1 MNKCRFIFSVICI
14 ALFPVVLAAQ
24 GYAEKSFRREVER
37 VRDLFVNDMHQS
49 VQNEVAILM
58 SGNLKG
64 VPPQLI
70 AELESYGVI
79 SGICLRHGNIDGL
92 VSGFQSRYPNSPR
105 LAPIKFHQ
113 SVYYFD
119 EGDYAKSLSIV
130 NGIENKYLSKQQRWK
145 YMFNKAYSNMRVG
158 NNDEAKAGFRQI
170 LSLGNTPYKAP
181 SHYYLGYLN
190 YISGDFEKALGDFK
204 VLENNTDYALL
215 SKYYMAESYFMMKQY
230 REAIESG
237 EGVYQDLT
245 GDFKM
250 KCVRI
255 LSQSYYELNDS
266 REAKKYLEMYSAES
280 DRLSRKDNY
289 YAGVVSYSLGSYYA
303 AIDAFVKVVGLK
315 DSLAQNGYLYL
326 GNSYL
331 GVKNKINAMGA
342 FKEAASMDYDKTIQE
357 EASFLYAKLAFD
369 LNSDIEPFNGYI
381 KRYPST
387 QKGDEIY
394 SYIAASYLQSKN
406 FKDAVA
412 ALGNVRKMTPEMV
425 HNLQKAA
432 FFRGMQLM
440 DMRSYRSAIENFDL
454 SVANGIYNANLTA
467 LAKFWK
473 GEALYRVDDFNGALA
488 VTSPLVQNQQFAT
501 TNEYPMA
508 LLNMGYSHF
517 MLGDYPAAKVWF
529 EKYLQLPA
537 HRKAA
542 FVEAKTRLADCW
554 FMEKNYQESSALYQ
568 DVASR
573 TFSKDDIYATY
584 MGALSYGLIGQPQ
597 KKISMLKDIIDNKS
611 NSSYYHKSL
620 YELGRTYVQEEDNS
634 DAIECFNLLLQDN
647 GDSTYRTKSLLEL
660 GMIHSNLSKYD
671 KALGYFTAIVEKY
684 PLSEDVMSAL
694 AGIESV
700 YQLLNKPDKYLE
712 YLDKVGM
719 SSVKSAD
726 EKEQMLFNGAE
737 QLFLAERYSDALSAL
752 DSFIGKYP
760 DGSKTP
766 QAYFYLAEAY
776 RKTGKPEFAADAYL
790 KVMNTGEG
798 AFVELATLYYGQV
811 QLELEEYEKAAYAFE
826 SLETI
831 SKLENNKKEA
841 AVGKMR
847 GYYGAR
853 KFEKCIDAANVV
865 LASGFAYS
873 GLLREAEYKKAKSY
887 YSLGQRGEAIPLFGK
902 LAKDYTSAEGAESA
916 YMLIQNAYD
925 EGDFAKVENLVY
937 AFSDAGTS
945 HMYWLAKSFI
955 VLGDSFAERDE
966 WEQAKATFESVKEG
980 YKPEKD
986 YDDVLEQVEMRL
998 LKLKENGQ

>member
-14 ALFPVVLAAQ
+14 ALFPGVLAAQ

-230 REAIESG
+230 RKAIEYG

-432 FFRGMQLM
+432 FFRGMQLV

-554 FMEKNYQESSALYQ
+554 YMEKNYQESSALYQ

-647 GDSTYRTKSLLEL
+647 GDSTYRTKSMLEL

-737 QLFLAERYSDALSAL
+737 QLFLAERYSDALGAL

-865 LASGFAYS
+865 LASGFADS

-887 YSLGQRGEAIPLFGK
+887 YSLGQRGEAIPIFGK

-916 YMLIQNAYD
+916 YILIQNAYD

>member
-1 MNKCRFIFSVICI
+1 MNKCRFIFCVTCI
-14 ALFPVVLAAQ
+14 VLFPCLLGAQ
-24 GYAEKSFRREVER
+24 GYAYKSIRGEVER
-37 VRDLFVNDMHQS
+37 VRDLFVNDMHQA
-49 VQNEVAILM
+49 VQNEVALLL
-58 SGNLKG
+58 SKDLKG
-64 VPPQLI
+64 VSPQLL

-79 SGICLRHGNIDGL
+79 SGICLKHSNIDGL

-119 EGDYAKSLSIV
+119 EGNYAKSLSII
-130 NGIENKYLSKQQRWK
+130 NGIENKYLSKQQRWT

-158 NNDEAKAGFRQI
+158 NNNEAKAGFRQI
-170 LSLGNTPYKAP
+170 LSLGDTPYKAP

-190 YISGDFEKALGDFK
+190 YISGDFEKALREFK
-204 VLENNTDYALL
+204 VLENNNDYSLL
-215 SKYYMAESYFMMKQY
+215 SKYYMAESYFMMKEY
-230 REAIESG
+230 GKAIEVG
-237 EGVYQDLT
+237 EEIYQKLE

-266 REAKKYLEMYSAES
+266 RQAKRYLEMYSAES
-280 DRLSRKDNY
+280 DRMSRKDNY
-289 YAGVVSYSLGSYYA
+289 YSGVVSYSLGSYYA

-315 DSLAQNGYLYL
+315 DSLAQNGFLYL

-331 GVKNKINAMGA
+331 GVKNKLNAMGA
-342 FKEAASMDYDKTIQE
+342 FKEAATMEYDRTIQE

-369 LNSDIEPFNGYI
+369 LNSDIEPFNAYI
-381 KRYPST
+381 EKYPST

-406 FKDAVA
+406 FKDAVS

-440 DMRSYRSAIENFDL
+440 SVRSYRSAIENFDL
-454 SVANGIYNANLTA
+454 SVANGLYNASLTS

-473 GEALYRVDDFNGALA
+473 GEALYRVNDFDGALTI
-488 VTSPLVQNQQFAT
+488 TSPLVQSQHFAST
-501 TNEYPMA
+501 DEYPMA
-508 LLNMGYSHF
+508 LMNMGYSHF
-517 MLGDYPAAKVWF
+517 MLGNYSAAKVWF

-537 HRKAA
+537 HKKIA

-554 FMEKNYQESSALYQ
+554 YMEKNYEESSVLYQ
-568 DVASR
+568 DVATR

-584 MGALSYGLIGQPQ
+584 MGALSYGLVGQPQ
-597 KKISMLKDIIDNKS
+597 KKISMLKDIIDKKS
-611 NSSYYHKSL
+611 TSSYYHKSL
-620 YELGRTYVQEEDNS
+620 YELGRTYVQEEAND
-634 DAIECFNLLLQDN
+634 DAIECFNALLQDKS
-647 GDSTYRTKSLLEL
+647 DSTYRTKSMLEL

-671 KALGYFTAIVEKY
+671 MALNYFTAIVEKY

-700 YQLLNKPDKYLE
+700 YQLLNKPDKYLA

-737 QLFLAERYSDALSAL
+737 QLFLAERYSEALGSL
-752 DSFIGKYP
+752 ESFIEKYP
-760 DGSKTP
+760 EGAKTP

-776 RKTGKPEFAADAYL
+776 RKTGKPEFASDAYL

-798 AFVELATLYYGQV
+798 AFVELATLYYGQL
-811 QLELEEYEKAAYAFE
+811 QLELEEYGKAAYAFE

-853 KFEKCIDAANVV
+853 NFEKCIAAADVV
-865 LASGFAYS
+865 LASGFADV
-873 GLLREAEYKKAKSY
+873 GIQREAEYKKAKSY
-887 YSLGQRGEAIPLFGK
+887 YSLGQRGEAILLFGK

-916 YMLIQNAYD
+916 YLLIQNAYD

-998 LKLKENGQ
+998 LKLNENGQ